1 MQVMKLVQS
10 SRPVVRLRAALT
22 LSVLATATL
31 LTACGG
37 GDGDKKGSTQVA
49 AKVNSGEIS
58 VHQVNF
64 VLQRQPGLKPEQA
77 QAVGRRVLEGLVDQE
92 LAVQQAVEQKL
103 DRDPRIVSAIEAARR
118 DILARAYADR
128 VAESAT
134 PPSAE
139 DIKAY
144 YDSKPALFSKRRI
157 YGLQEFNIEAS
168 ADQKAALQA
177 KIPTLRNAEE
187 LAGALK
193 AAGIRF
199 AARNVSQAPENI
211 PMGFLDQLAK
221 TSEGQ
226 WVVVPTP
233 AGLNAALVA
242 SAKPAP
248 VTEEAAKKAI
258 EQFLL
263 TDRKRKLVTDGIKQ
277 LRGSAKIEYVGQF
290 AAAASASAES
300 AAVAVET
307 PAVAPTPPAGASEAL
322 DASALQKGLS
332 GLK

>member
-1 MQVMKLVQS
+1 MQVMKLPAFS
-10 SRPVVRLRAALT
+10 STARLRASLT
-22 LSVLATATL
+22 LGAIATSVLL
-31 LTACGG
+31 VACGG
-37 GDGDKKGSTQVA
+37 GDGDKKSSSQVA

-64 VLQRQPGLKPEQA
+64 VLQRQQGLKPEQA
-77 QAVGRRVLEGLVDQE
+77 QAVSRRVLEGLVDQE

-103 DRDPRIVSAIEAARR
+103 DRDPRIVSAIDAARR

-128 VAESAT
+128 VAEAAAAPT
-134 PPSAE
+134 PE

-168 ADQKAALQA
+168 ADQKTALQA
-177 KIPTLRNAEE
+177 KIPTLRSADE

-193 AAGIRF
+193 AANIRF
-199 AARNVSQAPENI
+199 AARSVSQAPENI

-221 TSEGQ
+221 LSEGQ
-226 WVVVPTP
+226 WVVVATP

-242 SAKPAP
+242 SAKAAP
-248 VTEEAAKKAI
+248 VTEDAAKKAI

-263 TDRKRKLVTDGIKQ
+263 SDRKRKLVADGIKA

-290 AAAASASAES
+290 AAAASAAGD
-300 AAVAVET
+300 AGGAVEA
-307 PAVAPTPPAGASEAL
+307 PSVAPTPPAGATDAL

>member
-1 MQVMKLVQS
+1 MKLPLFSSTAVQRVS
-10 SRPVVRLRAALT
+10 LALGAI
-22 LSVLATATL
+22 ATATL
-31 LTACGG
+31 LAACGG
-37 GDGDKKGSTQVA
+37 GDGDKKGSSQVA

-64 VLQRQPGLKPEQA
+64 VLQRQQGLKPEQA
-77 QAVGRRVLEGLVDQE
+77 QAVSRRVLEGLVDQE

-103 DRDPRIVSAIEAARR
+103 DRDPRIVSAIDAARR

-128 VAESAT
+128 VAEAAAAPT
-134 PPSAE
+134 PE

-157 YGLQEFNIEAS
+157 YGLQEFNIEAN

-177 KIPTLRNAEE
+177 KIPTLRSAEE

-193 AAGIRF
+193 AASIRF

-221 TSEGQ
+221 LNEGQ
-226 WVVVPTP
+226 WVVVATPT
-233 AGLNAALVA
+233 GLNAALVA
-242 SAKPAP
+242 SAKAAP

-258 EQFLL
+258 DQFLL
-263 TDRKRKLVTDGIKQ
+263 SDRKRKLVADGLKT

-290 AAAASASAES
+290 AAAASAPAD
-300 AAVAVET
+300 AGGAVEA
-307 PAVAPTPPAGASEAL
+307 PAVAPTPPAGASDAL
-322 DASALQKGLS
+322 DATALQKGLS

>member
-1 MQVMKLVQS
+1 MTLSLFS
-10 SRPVVRLRAALT
+10 SSARLRTSL
-22 LSVLATATL
+22 VLGVIATASL
-31 LTACGG
+31 LAACGG
-37 GDGDKKGSTQVA
+37 GGEGDKKGSSQVA
-49 AKVNSGEIS
+49 AKVNAGEIS

-64 VLQRQPGLKPEQA
+64 VLQRQQGLKPEQA
-77 QAVGRRVLEGLVDQE
+77 QAVSRRVLDGLVDQE

-103 DRDPRIVSAIEAARR
+103 DRDPRIVSAIDAARR

-128 VAESAT
+128 IAEAAAVPT
-134 PPSAE
+134 AE

-168 ADQKAALQA
+168 ADQKAALKS
-177 KIPTLRNAEE
+177 KIPSLRNAEE

-199 AARNVSQAPENI
+199 AARSVSQAPENI
-211 PMGFLDQLAK
+211 PMGFLDELAK
-221 TSEGQ
+221 VGEGQ
-226 WVVVPTP
+226 WIVVPTP
-233 AGLNAALVA
+233 TGLNAALVA
-242 SAKPAP
+242 SAKSAP

-263 TDRKRKLVTDGIKQ
+263 SERKRKLVADGIKQ

-290 AAAASASAES
+290 AAAASAAGDTTG
-300 AAVAVET
+300 AVAET
-307 PAVAPTPPAGASEAL
+307 PTVAPTPPAGASDAL
-322 DASALQKGLS
+322 DATALQKGLS